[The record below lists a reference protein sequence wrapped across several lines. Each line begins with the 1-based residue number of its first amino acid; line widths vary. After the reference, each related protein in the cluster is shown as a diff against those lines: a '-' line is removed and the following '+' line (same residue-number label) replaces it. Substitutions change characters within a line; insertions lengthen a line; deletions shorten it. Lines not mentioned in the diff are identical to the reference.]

1 MNATATTNESA
12 ASDNIVTRRLNLAD
26 PADYPEADVVIFDGD
41 CQFCQKQVL
50 RLSRYDNNQ
59 HRLSFISLHD
69 PRVAE
74 RYPDLTHQQLMDEMY
89 VVTHSGQRYAGAEA
103 VRYLSRR
110 LPLLWIMAPLL
121 HIPFSM
127 PLWKWMY
134 KQVAVRRYRW
144 NKPVGEP
151 ECEDACEIHLKK

>member
-121 HIPFSM
+121 HIPFFNATLEM
-127 PLWKWMY
+127 DV
-134 KQVAVRRYRW
+134 QTGRRATVSLEQTSRRTGMRRRLR
-144 NKPVGEP
+144 NPS
-151 ECEDACEIHLKK
+151 